1 MAEAQ
6 EITRP
11 VTSGQPPFVSVEPA
25 STDALRFEGHLPG
38 FEAKDTNGKVWRSA
52 DLLGKLTVVDIW
64 GSRGPNEEHKELQ
77 RFYEKVRNSEKIQ
90 VLTFCIDYDYTH
102 AADYMKQ
109 KNYSFAVIADWELTR
124 KLFGRPGNLSRNL
137 RWPGWER
144 DPMPEP
150 DRRPWHFPQQWV
162 INEDGRLS
170 ARFAHWTLNRILAEV
185 EARAAAN

>member
-1 MAEAQ
+1 MVLLAAAMAEAQ

-77 RFYEKVRNSEKIQ
+77 RFCSDRGLGTDKKIVWQARQSIPELEVAGLGTRPNARTGSEA
-90 VLTFCIDYDYTH
+90 LALSST
-102 AADYMKQ
+102 M
-109 KNYSFAVIADWELTR
+109 
-124 KLFGRPGNLSRNL
+124 GN
-137 RWPGWER
+137 
-144 DPMPEP
+144 
-150 DRRPWHFPQQWV
+150 Q
-162 INEDGRLS
+162 
-170 ARFAHWTLNRILAEV
+170 
-185 EARAAAN
+185 